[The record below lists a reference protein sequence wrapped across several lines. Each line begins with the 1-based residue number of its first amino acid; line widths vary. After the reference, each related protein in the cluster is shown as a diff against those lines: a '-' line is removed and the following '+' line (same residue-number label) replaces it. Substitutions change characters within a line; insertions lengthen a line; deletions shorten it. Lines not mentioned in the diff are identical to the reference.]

1 MSNRPVGTRQARE
14 LLRVAFG
21 PSVVAL
27 VVIAAVVLLQLLI
40 ANSDMTGAFGA
51 IASMWLGVHQ
61 VPVSIGGRELGVM
74 PLLPVLAMIWG
85 TARTTAAATAPNSS
99 WLVTRWVVGSALGGP
114 ILIAAILLAVIHDAA
129 SVISEL
135 QTPSALRAFFS
146 VLVVHAIGAL
156 IGVGSKVGRRALTTS
171 RAASPLPTWLPEAL
185 RAAIAGVLA
194 LFGLS
199 GVVTAVSLVV
209 HWSTMHDLFAITDSV
224 FGQLSLTLLS
234 ILYIP
239 NVIVGASAIAVGSSA
254 HVGLAAFSS
263 FTVFGGDIPAVP
275 VLAAVPTPPLGPIW
289 VALLIVGAASAV
301 ALGQQ
306 CARRPLPIGPATGK
320 LLVASVLAALT
331 MALLGYAGGG
341 RLGNFGDVGVDQA
354 TFAPAVFLWFAGIGG
369 LTVAMSGGLTRKPRP
384 VAAPEPVAEPQP
396 EPEPEEEE
404 EAEDAELEYVDVDP
418 EPELEPDQP
427 LVSWSAD
434 EPATDEPEVTEAAP
448 AEYVDRYV
456 EYDDMQETVQEA
468 RPRSYDDL
476 DDDPEDHFIVDDISD
491 DPVTGDNPRN
501 AGD

>member
-40 ANSDMTGAFGA
+40 ANSDMTGALGA

-74 PLLPVLAMIWG
+74 PLLPVMAMIWG

-99 WLVTRWVVGSALGGP
+99 WFVTRWVVASALGGP
-114 ILIAAILLAVIHDAA
+114 ILIAALLLAVIHDAA
-129 SVISEL
+129 SVIGEL
-135 QTPSALRAFFS
+135 QTPNALRAFCS
-146 VLVVHAIGAL
+146 VLLVHVIGAL
-156 IGVGSKVGRRALTTS
+156 IGVGSKVGRRTLAALPLPDWLPDAI
-171 RAASPLPTWLPEAL
+171 RAAV
-185 RAAIAGVLA
+185 AGVLA

-199 GVVTAVSLVV
+199 GAVTAVSLVV
-209 HWSTMHDLFAITDSV
+209 HWGTMHDLFAITDSL

-275 VLAAVPTPPLGPIW
+275 VLAAVPTPPLGPVW

-301 ALGQQ
+301 AVGQQ
-306 CARRPLPIGPATGK
+306 CARRPLPIGAATGK
-320 LLVASVLAALT
+320 LLVASALAALT
-331 MALLGYAGGG
+331 MALAGFAGGG
-341 RLGNFGDVGVDQA
+341 RLGNFGSVGVDQA
-354 TFAPAVFLWFAGIGG
+354 TFAPAVFLWFVGIGG

-384 VAAPEPVAEPQP
+384 VAAPEPVAPKP
-396 EPEPEEEE
+396 EPEAEKEPETDVVD
-404 EAEDAELEYVDVDP
+404 EDVVAFDEPDP
-418 EPELEPDQP
+418 EPELEPDEP
-427 LVSWSAD
+427 LVSWSSEDTQAD
-434 EPATDEPEVTEAAP
+434 EPAP
-448 AEYVDRYV
+448 EYVDRYV
-456 EYDDMQETVQEA
+456 EYDDVQEIVHEA
-468 RPRSYDDL
+468 GPRRYEDL
-476 DDDPEDHFIVDDISD
+476 DDDPEDHFIVDDIPD
-491 DPVTGDNPRN
+491 DPATGDQPRR